1 MLRKI
6 NSANDIR
13 QLVIGD
19 TLIDDVEIS
28 NARKYTVT
36 NIHDGIIYA
45 IYENGYSD
53 LKVFSADLPPIR
65 TGGFCRLNGLFYFHI
80 SALRLVPYL
89 Q

>member
-6 NSANDIR
+6 NSAKDIR

-19 TLIDDVEIS
+19 TLIDDAEIS

-53 LKVFSADLPPIR
+53 LKVFSADLPSHTDWWLLSP
-65 TGGFCRLNGLFYFHI
+65 
-80 SALRLVPYL
+80 
-89 Q
+89 